1 MRVGER
7 AKEDRVDE
15 GEDRGVRGNREGE
28 RRDDERRCR
37 RLARARAQGEAEIS
51 ENRRHTIHSWL
62 KRGTSAPAPVLV
74 RHPARK
80 IGERRETKGDALD
93 GSTRARQLVD
103 EQRFHLRPVRGAKI
117 GGEDAK
123 GEAKSAKR

>member
-1 MRVGER
+1 
-7 AKEDRVDE
+7 
-15 GEDRGVRGNREGE
+15 
-28 RRDDERRCR
+28 
-37 RLARARAQGEAEIS
+37 
-51 ENRRHTIHSWL
+51 
-62 KRGTSAPAPVLV
+62 VLV

-103 EQRFHLRPVRGAKI
+103 EQRFDLRPVRGAKI

>member
-28 RRDDERRCR
+28 RRDDERRRR

-51 ENRRHTIHSWL
+51 ENRRHAIHSWL
-62 KRGTSAPAPVLV
+62 KRGTPAPAPVLV
-74 RHPARK
+74 RHPPGK
-80 IGERRETKGDALD
+80 IGERPETNGDALD

-103 EQRFHLRPVRGAKI
+103 E
-117 GGEDAK
+117 
-123 GEAKSAKR
+123 